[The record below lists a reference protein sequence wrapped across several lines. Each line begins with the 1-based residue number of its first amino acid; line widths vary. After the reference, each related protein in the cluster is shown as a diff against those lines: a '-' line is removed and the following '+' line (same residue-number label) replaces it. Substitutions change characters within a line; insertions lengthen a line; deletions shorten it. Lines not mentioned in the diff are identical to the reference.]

1 MHKEIIG
8 LGPRLGGALIILFA
22 SLALIACGG
31 QPPPQAP
38 PPVEV
43 GVLEVRPSAL
53 ALMLEYSA
61 QLRGVREVEV
71 RSRVSGIL
79 LKRLYQEG
87 APVKEGAVLFQI
99 DPAPFRAEVA
109 RVNAELGVQ
118 QANLLQARRER
129 DRILP
134 LYEQKLI
141 SLRDRDNA
149 IAAYESAEAAVE
161 AGRASLR
168 RAELDLSY
176 TNVRAPISGLTSRE
190 VRSEGSLVTAGDD
203 SSLLTHIVQA
213 DRLYVQ
219 FNVPESEASALRAA
233 VNGKDGAQVWA
244 TVVDVNGATIGDKAP
259 IEFIAPSVGNETGTV
274 EVRAVL
280 DNSKNTLL
288 PGQVARARIEGVNV
302 QGSLVI
308 PKRAVMHGAQGS
320 FVWVV
325 GDDQKAAPR
334 PIKLGTGSGNN
345 ITVADGLASGDRIV
359 VDGVLKVQP
368 GAAVKA
374 QAVTLD
380 GQKSNAAPASAQ
392 ASS

>member
-1 MHKEIIG
+1 MHKEISG

-22 SLALIACGG
+22 SVGLVACGG

-53 ALMLEYSA
+53 ALMLEYAA

-109 RVNAELGVQ
+109 RANAELGVQ

-149 IAAYESAEAAVE
+149 IAAFETSEAAVE
-161 AGRASLR
+161 ASRASLR
-168 RAELDLSY
+168 RAQLDLSY
-176 TNVRAPISGLTSRE
+176 TDVRAPISGLTSRE

-219 FNVPESEASALRAA
+219 FNVPESEATALRAA
-233 VNGKDGAQVWA
+233 LNGKDGSQVWVR
-244 TVVDVNGATIGDKAP
+244 VVDVNGTTIGEKAP

-280 DNSKNTLL
+280 DNKQSSLL

-325 GDDQKAAPR
+325 GEDQKAAPR
-334 PIKLGTGSGNN
+334 PVKLGTGSGNN
-345 ITVADGLASGDRIV
+345 ISVADGLVSGDRIV

-368 GAAVKA
+368 GAPVKA
-374 QAVTLD
+374 QPVTLE
-380 GQKSNAAPASAQ
+380 GPKSNAAPAPAQ